1 MQCVCVCGNIKYN
14 LIALICAESRSR
26 QEGEDERE
34 WERGKRKGNEIR
46 GEAVELWQRSAK

>member
-1 MQCVCVCGNIKYN
+1 VCVCGNIKYN